1 MINIIKKLQ
10 NYIRCLIFID
20 KCYVDIVIAI
30 VTATVIVINQNIVDV
45 IDTELH
51 KTYFFNI

>member
-20 KCYVDIVIAI
+20 KCYVNIVN
-30 VTATVIVINQNIVDV
+30 ATVIVTVHVINQNIVDV
-45 IDTELH
+45 TDIDKH
-51 KTYFFNI
+51 IFFNI